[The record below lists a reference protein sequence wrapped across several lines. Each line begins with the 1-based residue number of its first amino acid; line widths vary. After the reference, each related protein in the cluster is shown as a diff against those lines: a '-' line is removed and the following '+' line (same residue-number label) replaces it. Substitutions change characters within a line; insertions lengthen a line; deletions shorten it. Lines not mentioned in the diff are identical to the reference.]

1 MASSYLRPKI
11 IQSNKFKLTDKNGAQ
26 KRQKGYSRADRHC
39 KRKNGIQPG
48 EYAVHS
54 EEEIVE
60 KTKLECKK
68 Y

>member
-1 MASSYLRPKI
+1 M
-11 IQSNKFKLTDKNGAQ
+11 NLTDKNSAQ
-26 KRQKGYSRADRHC
+26 KGQKGYSRADRHC